1 MVDIEEVKESP
12 TLEEIIEQIFK
23 RLMQLEATL
32 GYIIHSL
39 DIKPPLITKDAETG
53 VDSEEPP
60 V

>member
-12 TLEEIIEQIFK
+12 TLEEIIEQIFQ

-39 DIKPPLITKDAETG
+39 DIKPPPITNAEAR
-53 VDSEEPP
+53 VDSEESS